1 MKENETYQVCHE
13 QKCHRCAVDRND
25 IDKLRASTVNLHSV
39 LERLTTSKF
48 TVFGG
53 RQRHLTPFSLICC
66 MVILKCVLSENT
78 HKHMN
83 ISDLLKGLGS
93 VTGRISKV
101 SSVTKK
107 LAFITNV
114 IYE

>member
-1 MKENETYQVCHE
+1 VGINE
-13 QKCHRCAVDRND
+13 
-25 IDKLRASTVNLHSV
+25 IDKLRASAVNLHSV
-39 LERLTTSKF
+39 LERLTTSKV

-53 RQRHLTPFSLICC
+53 SQRHLTPFSFVCC
-66 MVILKCVLSENT
+66 VVILKHVLSENT

-93 VTGRISKV
+93 AAGLISKV

-107 LAFITNV
+107 LSFVTNV
-114 IYE
+114 I

>member
-1 MKENETYQVCHE
+1 MKENKTYQVCHE
-13 QKCHRCAVDRND
+13 QKCHHCAVDKND
-25 IDKLRASTVNLHSV
+25 IDKLRASAVNLHSV
-39 LERLTTSKF
+39 LERLTTSKVK
-48 TVFGG
+48 VFGG
-53 RQRHLTPFSLICC
+53 RQRHLTPFSLICY
-66 MVILKCVLSENT
+66 MVILKLVLSENT

-107 LAFITNV
+107 LAFISNV
-114 IYE
+114 V

>member
-1 MKENETYQVCHE
+1 
-13 QKCHRCAVDRND
+13 VDKND
-25 IDKLRASTVNLHSV
+25 IDKPRASAVNLHSV
-39 LERLTTSKF
+39 LERLTNSKV
-48 TVFGG
+48 TVFGS

-66 MVILKCVLSENT
+66 VVILKRVLSENT

-93 VTGRISKV
+93 VTGGISKV

-107 LAFITNV
+107 LSFITNV
-114 IYE
+114 I

>member
-1 MKENETYQVCHE
+1 MNK
-13 QKCHRCAVDRND
+13 ND
-25 IDKLRASTVNLHSV
+25 IGKLRASAVNLHSV
-39 LERLTTSKF
+39 LERLTTSKV

-53 RQRHLTPFSLICC
+53 RQRHLTSFSLICC
-66 MVILKCVLSENT
+66 IVILKRVLSENT

-83 ISDLLKGLGS
+83 IADLLKGFGS

-114 IYE
+114 T